1 MATSRPG
8 APGIW
13 TLVRRLA
20 ASGGVDPGDPL
31 LGLVSVPRRLAAGVR
46 EGDQHRLS
54 GSRAAVWQ
62 RDGYSQVQIAE
73 ALRYRKDG
81 APKSL
86 WRRAGDYADW
96 LEQADHVERQAD
108 LQWSDLDAFDLVAW
122 FELLYASSV
131 DPSIDTG
138 GLRFD
143 TGTPVVD
150 PSAPDAAEQARR
162 WVRRK
167 WRTPRVV
174 TMDEWAQAPFG
185 LPERLSEAILYSPVE
200 RQRVERAEQALRG
213 AGALPRPRGL
223 IPCAT
228 RAPVRHPLRRVFAG
242 LGGSSNRMAEPNSAS
257 WSHLEA

>member
-1 MATSRPG
+1 MSDAAAMRTDLRGEPTPGLKGGGYGPELALITGALDPAWRHLAPEHPAYGRWYGAWRLQEEWTPETHYWVWSAFLADWPRESGRATSTG
-8 APGIW
+8 
-13 TLVRRLA
+13 LA
-20 ASGGVDPGDPL
+20 A
-31 LGLVSVPRRLAAGVR
+31 
-46 EGDQHRLS
+46 
-54 GSRAAVWQ
+54 SRAAVWQ

-200 RQRVERAEQALRG
+200 RQRVERAEQALR
-213 AGALPRPRGL
+213 AQAPYH
-223 IPCAT
+223 A
-228 RAPVRHPLRRVFAG
+228 RAA
-242 LGGSSNRMAEPNSAS
+242 
-257 WSHLEA
+257 